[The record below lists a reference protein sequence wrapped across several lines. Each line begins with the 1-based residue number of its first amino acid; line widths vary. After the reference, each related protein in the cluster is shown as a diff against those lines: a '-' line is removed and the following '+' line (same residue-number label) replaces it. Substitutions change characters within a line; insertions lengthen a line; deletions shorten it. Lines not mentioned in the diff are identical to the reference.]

1 MLATAGGADIASYVG
16 VPAVALRPLAPW
28 VRGLSLQIRQ
38 RHGSVEQVRA
48 TFGFRSRHFVASN
61 PIYILLDICRLGLY
75 TNAVLL
81 RVAVMFARMSPP
93 SLIPPVQSRKSVGPN
108 SDASIREAK
117 TPDLC
122 KGGKIPVAKPS
133 SWQLTNTLTNV
144 RNGLRHKKDVKK
156 EDRTDYVHENTGSY
170 EKWPA
175 IYRVFCLICTF
186 FAKMDESPS
195 AFWAESIQIKR

>member
-16 VPAVALRPLAPW
+16 VPPVALRPLAPW

-93 SLIPPVQSRKSVGPN
+93 KINPPCSIKEVRRAEFRCQHSRGENPGFMQRREDSGCEALI
-108 SDASIREAK
+108 
-117 TPDLC
+117 
-122 KGGKIPVAKPS
+122 VAGH
-133 SWQLTNTLTNV
+133 QHADQ
-144 RNGLRHKKDVKK
+144 R
-156 EDRTDYVHENTGSY
+156 
-170 EKWPA
+170 
-175 IYRVFCLICTF
+175 
-186 FAKMDESPS
+186 
-195 AFWAESIQIKR
+195 QKRAAAQKRC

>member
-170 EKWPA
+170 EKMASNLSSFLPDMHLFRENPRKP
-175 IYRVFCLICTF
+175 IGLL
-186 FAKMDESPS
+186 
-195 AFWAESIQIKR
+195 AESKQVKR